1 MDEILKVAL
10 QQGLGY
16 ALFCFLLFYV
26 LKKQDERDKKAEERE
41 KNYQGII
48 TTLTAK
54 FEIINTISTKIDKV
68 EDKIEEVLLRK

>member
-1 MDEILKVAL
+1 MDEIIKSAL

-41 KNYQGII
+41 KNYQEII
-48 TTLTAK
+48 TDLTEK
-54 FEIINTISTKIDKV
+54 FSIINSISCKLDKV